1 MTFLNNSYFKLDL
14 KYNSMLKAN
23 DSRDEY
29 ENKSD
34 FVATNEWQEIKEGQ
48 IVPSGLHYRMNLA
61 TGLKEA
67 KLLESA
73 VQKRDLELRASKF
86 SLSHDNIKF

>member
-1 MTFLNNSYFKLDL
+1 MNNSYFKLDL
-14 KYNSMLKAN
+14 KDNQILKAN
-23 DSRDEY
+23 DSGDDHDS
-29 ENKSD
+29 KSY

-61 TGLKEA
+61 TRLKEA

>member
-1 MTFLNNSYFKLDL
+1 MNNSYFKLDL
-14 KYNSMLKAN
+14 KDNQILKAN
-23 DSRDEY
+23 DSGDDHDS
-29 ENKSD
+29 KSY